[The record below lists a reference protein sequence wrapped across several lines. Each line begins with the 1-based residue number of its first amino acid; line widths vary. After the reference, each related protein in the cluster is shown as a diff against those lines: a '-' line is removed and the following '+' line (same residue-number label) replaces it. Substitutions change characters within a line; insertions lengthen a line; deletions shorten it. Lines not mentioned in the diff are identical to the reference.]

1 MTKSP
6 SSSPKLS
13 SPFRRKEKA
22 WFLYFNIRPL
32 ILTKVEAEP
41 FRGRGKIGVID
52 E

>member
-32 ILTKVEAEP
+32 ILSLGTP
-41 FRGRGKIGVID
+41 RSLRN
-52 E
+52 